1 MYKPWAGTVGH
12 HAGHAENIE
21 HQTLRIGASNP
32 LIQLSYM
39 MKGIEQMVFIV
50 IAHKQKELMGTFGE
64 LAFIIIIKVMN
75 IIQFIR

>member
-12 HAGHAENIE
+12 HAGHAEIIE

-39 MKGIEQMVFIV
+39 MKSIKQMVFIV
-50 IAHKQKELMGTFGE
+50 ITPTQKELMGKFGE
-64 LAFIIIIKVMN
+64 LAFISIIKMMN
-75 IIQFIR
+75 INQFIR

>member
-1 MYKPWAGTVGH
+1 
-12 HAGHAENIE
+12 
-21 HQTLRIGASNP
+21 
-32 LIQLSYM
+32 M

-50 IAHKQKELMGTFGE
+50 ISPTQKELMGKFGE